1 MFLLFLSDTLLI
13 IYLPAVEEASSPVV
27 KKSKAPKSTEVAPKP
42 KSAKKTKSAEKEDG
56 DVMPTSI
63 SKVSKKVNGAGASKK
78 KAKEV
83 ISTSDDDDEVMA
95 DNIDDGSDSNSEIDD
110 QTEALLKGFESDDDE
125 AKVGDDGLKEG
136 QEVPL
141 IPKEKLSKTQKR
153 QLEEAKN
160 DEIPGV
166 VYVGRIPHG
175 FYENEMRQYFKQ
187 FGTIVNLR
195 LSRNRK
201 TGASKHY
208 AFIQFETKT
217 VADIVAMTMDN
228 YLLFGHI
235 LKVKSVTDEQLSP
248 DIWKGANKRFKK
260 VPWNKLEGRSLNQG
274 ASEEKWEERITK
286 EQQKR
291 IEKADKLKAIGY
303 DFEIPVI
310 KSAKGV
316 AKIPEITNGDEEVKV
331 IEEIVAATEPKSEE
345 TIKALEAVLDDKPKG
360 KGKKGKVVKQAKVE
374 VIETEVP
381 VVEET
386 AEAKPKKEKKGKTV
400 KAVVET
406 ITHEEIEI
414 ETPSV
419 PAVEVEETVKPKAKK
434 EKKTKA
440 AKVVTENVVEEI
452 EAEVAVEETKP
463 KAKKEK
469 KTKATKLVTE
479 SIVEEIV
486 PEVAVGE
493 TKPKAKKVKKQKT
506 VEVVA
511 DVDVPAEVPEKKL
524 KAKKSKTTLAEKA
537 VVPEEV
543 AVIEKVK
550 KGKKAKKESS

>member
-1 MFLLFLSDTLLI
+1 
-13 IYLPAVEEASSPVV
+13 
-27 KKSKAPKSTEVAPKP
+27 
-42 KSAKKTKSAEKEDG
+42 
-56 DVMPTSI
+56 
-63 SKVSKKVNGAGASKK
+63 
-78 KAKEV
+78 
-83 ISTSDDDDEVMA
+83 MA
-95 DNIDDGSDSNSEIDD
+95 DNIDDGSDSDSEIDD
-110 QTEALLKGFESDDDE
+110 QTEALLKGFESDDDDE
-125 AKVGDDGLKEG
+125 KVGVEGLKEG
-136 QEVPL
+136 QEVPA
-141 IPKEKLSKTQKR
+141 IPKTKLSKTQKR

-235 LKVKSVTDEQLSP
+235 LKVKSVADEQLSP

-260 VPWNKLEGRSLNQG
+260 VPWNKLEGRALNQG
-274 ASEEKWEERITK
+274 ASEDKWEERITK

-303 DFEIPVI
+303 EFEIPEI

-316 AKIPEITNGDEEVKV
+316 AKIPEITNGDEEVKA
-331 IEEIVAATEPKSEE
+331 IEEAAAPIEPKSDAVAVEE
-345 TIKALEAVLDDKPKG
+345 TVKAIETVLAEKPKG
-360 KGKKGKVVKQAKVE
+360 KGKKGKAAKQAIEEIVDAIVPEPAASEAIVDAIVPKSVVSADKAKGKKGKATKQAEAEVVE
-374 VIETEVP
+374 AEVP
-381 VVEET
+381 VIAET
-386 AEAKPKKEKKGKTV
+386 TQAKPKKEKKGKTV

-414 ETPSV
+414 ETPLE
-419 PAVEVEETVKPKAKK
+419 PAVEETVKPKAKK
-434 EKKTKA
+434 EKKPKA
-440 AKVVTENVVEEI
+440 SKVTTETVVEKVEVETPLPVEEVVKPKSKKEKKPKASKAETVVEEI
-452 EAEVAVEETKP
+452 EAEVAIEETKP
-463 KAKKEK
+463 KAKK
-469 KTKATKLVTE
+469 A
-479 SIVEEIV
+479 
-486 PEVAVGE
+486 
-493 TKPKAKKVKKQKT
+493 KKQKT

-511 DVDVPAEVPEKKL
+511 EVDVPAEVPEKKL
-524 KAKKSKTTLAEKA
+524 KTKKSKTALVEEAI
-537 VVPEEV
+537 VPEE
-543 AVIEKVK
+543 AVVVEKVK
-550 KGKKAKKESS
+550 KSKKAKKESA